1 MVLSAL
7 YFLDRKGRVL
17 ISRDYRG
24 DIPADSAE
32 TFMELLTEYRMK
44 RQAEQSQL
52 SGFDDD
58 DCAGNFGA
66 TDVTAGLTAP
76 PPVLVKN
83 GIGFCF
89 VEYNNLFGKQ
99 CIMSFADWSYFVVL
113 GVSKQ
118 NFNVMLALQFL
129 HRVIQVFKEYF
140 FELEEES
147 LRDNFV
153 LVYELLDEMMDFGY
167 PQLTESKIL
176 KEYITQKGLLLESG
190 TTQTASPDISSK
202 KPVSP
207 LEHQQSKASSS
218 ATGAVSWR
226 PDGIKYRKNEVFLDV
241 IEAINLTVN
250 SQGQII
256 KNEIAGRINIR
267 CYLSGMP
274 ELRLGL
280 NDKVLFDLKAAA
292 AAPSSFAFPT
302 SPNAALARN
311 LPLETTNGDA
321 FGGVT
326 SALSSLGLGSN
337 SAGSNSNI
345 VHSHDPSN
353 TNRSVDLEHVKFHQC
368 VRLTRFEQD
377 RTIAFIPPDGE
388 FELLSY
394 RVTPADP
401 ATDAMKPLFWV
412 DCVIEKWS
420 DTAVEY
426 LVTVKSQFKK
436 RSSAN
441 GVELIIPVPVDADT
455 PRLKTTIGSA
465 EYAPELSAIKWF
477 IGFFP
482 GSKEFTCRVKVGLP
496 VIKSTA
502 AAASLFISREGAAQQ
517 PPITVSFELPYYTMS
532 GIQVRYLKIVE
543 KSGYAALPWVR
554 YITQSCQYHFRMPD
568 AKK

>member
-1 MVLSAL
+1 
-7 YFLDRKGRVL
+7 
-17 ISRDYRG
+17 
-24 DIPADSAE
+24 
-32 TFMELLTEYRMK
+32 
-44 RQAEQSQL
+44 
-52 SGFDDD
+52 
-58 DCAGNFGA
+58 
-66 TDVTAGLTAP
+66 
-76 PPVLVKN
+76 
-83 GIGFCF
+83 
-89 VEYNNLFGKQ
+89 
-99 CIMSFADWSYFVVL
+99 
-113 GVSKQ
+113 VSKQ

-176 KEYITQKGLLLESG
+176 KEYITQKGLQLENK
-190 TTQTASPDISSK
+190 TTPA
-202 KPVSP
+202 VSINKTMP
-207 LEHQQSKASSS
+207 SMDHQQQVKASSA
-218 ATGAVSWR
+218 ATSTVSWR

-241 IEAINLTVN
+241 IEAVNLTVN

-256 KNEIAGRINIR
+256 KNEIIGRVEIR

-280 NDKVLFDLKAAA
+280 NDKVLFDLKTAAA
-292 AAPSSFAFPT
+292 SAFPL
-302 SPNAALARN
+302 SPNASSTRT
-311 LPLETTNGDA
+311 LPLDQANGDGLGSVA
-321 FGGVT
+321 
-326 SALSSLGLGSN
+326 SALSSFGLGGQS
-337 SAGSNSNI
+337 SM

-353 TNRSVDLEHVKFHQC
+353 AGRSVDLEHVNFHQC
-368 VRLTRFEQD
+368 VRLARFEHD

-394 RVTPADP
+394 RVTPTDP
-401 ATDAMKPLFWV
+401 ATETMRPLFWV
-412 DCVIEKWS
+412 DCTIEKWTE
-420 DTAVEY
+420 TAVEY
-426 LVTVKSQFKK
+426 LITVKSQFKK

-441 GVELIIPVPVDADT
+441 GVEVVIPVPVDADT

-465 EYAPELSAIKWF
+465 EYAPEFSAIKWF

-496 VIKSTA
+496 VIKSSA
-502 AAASLFISREGAAQQ
+502 AAASLFSSREGASHQ
-517 PPITVSFELPYYTMS
+517 PPITVAFELPYYTMS

-543 KSGYAALPWVR
+543 KSGYSALPWVR
-554 YITQSCQYHFRMPD
+554 YITQSCQYHFRMPE